1 MTDESLNKTPRQR
14 LLELQEELRSL
25 AATSE
30 QSSQVVQLD
39 QSRVGRLSRMDAM
52 QAEAMSQ
59 ASGRRRQEMLRN
71 IGAALTRIDNGEYG
85 ICRMCE
91 GAIHQ
96 KRLEFD
102 PAATLCIA
110 CAEKAER

>member
-1 MTDESLNKTPRQR
+1 MTDEPLNQTPRQR
-14 LLELQEELRSL
+14 LKELQEELLSL

-52 QAEAMSQ
+52 QAQAMSQ
-59 ASGRRRQEMLRN
+59 ASDRRREEMLRN
-71 IGAALTRIDNGEYG
+71 ISAALSRIDNGEYG
-85 ICRMCE
+85 ICLLCE
-91 GAIHQ
+91 GEIHQ